1 MFYKPLYSQ
10 LLLISVFFTFI
21 IGVFPLAA
29 GDTNDKDQNI
39 DPLLAKVY
47 KQENVS
53 EWWVSEKLDGVRA
66 IWNGE
71 KLHFRSGKL
80 ISAPDWFTENFPE
93 QLMDG
98 ELWMGRGTFEKLSG
112 IVRKIQPNHNDWRQV
127 RYMLFE
133 LPEHPG
139 TFTRRVRKMVKLT
152 ENLKISWL
160 HPIPQIRLNSEDALL
175 NMLDEIVTKGGEGL
189 MLHRADSLYHS
200 GRSDDL
206 LKLKP
211 WQDAEAT
218 VVEILPGK
226 GKFNGMMG
234 SLLVTDES
242 ALRFRIGTGF
252 SNKERKNPPAVETVI
267 TYKFTGTT
275 KKGLQNLPVFYVYI
289 SSFEKP
295 ESSTKNSRYWS
306 MSAVF

>member
-1 MFYKPLYSQ
+1 MFYKQLYSQ
-10 LLLISVFFTFI
+10 LLLILVFFTFI

-53 EWWVSEKLDGVRA
+53 KWWVSEKLDGVRA
-66 IWNGE
+66 IWNGK

-80 ISAPDWFTENFPE
+80 ISAPNWFIENFPE

-112 IVRKIQPNHNDWRQV
+112 IVRKIQPNHNEWKQV
-127 RYMLFE
+127 SYMLFE

-139 TFTRRVRKMVKLT
+139 TFTQRVRKMVKLT
-152 ENLKISWL
+152 ETLKISWL
-160 HPIPQIRLNSEDALL
+160 QPIPQIRLNSENALL

-189 MLHRADSLYHS
+189 MLHQADSLYHS
-200 GRSDDL
+200 GRSNDL

-234 SLLVTDES
+234 SLLVADES
-242 ALRFRIGTGF
+242 GRIFRIGTGF
-252 SNKERKNPPAVETVI
+252 SNKERRNPPAVGTVI

-275 KKGLQNLPVFYVYI
+275 KKGLPKFA
-289 SSFEKP
+289 SFL
-295 ESSTKNSRYWS
+295 RIYQQ
-306 MSAVF
+306 F

>member
-53 EWWVSEKLDGVRA
+53 EWWVSEKLDGVSA

-152 ENLKISWL
+152 ETLKISWL
-160 HPIPQIRLNSEDALL
+160 QPIPQIRLNSEDALL

-218 VVEILPGK
+218 VVEILPVK
-226 GKFNGMMG
+226 GKFSGMMG

-242 ALRFRIGTGF
+242 GRRFRIGTGF
-252 SNKERKNPPAVETVI
+252 SNKERINQPAVGTVI

-275 KKGLQNLPVFYVYI
+275 KKGLPKFA
-289 SSFEKP
+289 SFL
-295 ESSTKNSRYWS
+295 RIYQQ
-306 MSAVF
+306 F

>member
-10 LLLISVFFTFI
+10 LLLILVFFTFI

-66 IWNGE
+66 IWNGK

-80 ISAPDWFTENFPE
+80 ISAPDWFIENFPE

-112 IVRKIQPNHNDWRQV
+112 IVRKIQPNHNEWRQV
-127 RYMLFE
+127 SYMLFE

-152 ENLKISWL
+152 ETLKISWL
-160 HPIPQIRLNSEDALL
+160 QPIPQIRLNSENALL

-226 GKFNGMMG
+226 GKFSGMMG

-242 ALRFRIGTGF
+242 GRIFRIGTGF
-252 SNKERKNPPAVETVI
+252 SNKERRNSPAVGTLI

-275 KKGLQNLPVFYVYI
+275 KKGLPKFA
-289 SSFEKP
+289 SFL
-295 ESSTKNSRYWS
+295 RIYQQ
-306 MSAVF
+306 F

>member
-1 MFYKPLYSQ
+1 MFYKPLNSQ

-29 GDTNDKDQNI
+29 GDTYDKDQNI

-133 LPEHPG
+133 IPKHPG

-152 ENLKISWL
+152 ETLKISWL
-160 HPIPQIRLNSEDALL
+160 QPIPQIRLNSEDALL

-242 ALRFRIGTGF
+242 ARRFRIGTGF
-252 SNKERKNPPAVETVI
+252 SNKERKNPPAVGTVI

-275 KKGLQNLPVFYVYI
+275 KKGLPKFA
-289 SSFEKP
+289 SFL
-295 ESSTKNSRYWS
+295 RIYQQ
-306 MSAVF
+306 F

>member
-10 LLLISVFFTFI
+10 LLLILVFFTFI
-21 IGVFPLAA
+21 IDVFPLAA

-152 ENLKISWL
+152 ETLKISWL

-189 MLHRADSLYHS
+189 MLHRSDSLYHS

-242 ALRFRIGTGF
+242 GRRFRIGTGF
-252 SNKERKNPPAVETVI
+252 SNKERKNPPAVGTVI

-275 KKGLQNLPVFYVYI
+275 KKGLPKFA
-289 SSFEKP
+289 SFL
-295 ESSTKNSRYWS
+295 RIYQQ
-306 MSAVF
+306 F

>member
-1 MFYKPLYSQ
+1 
-10 LLLISVFFTFI
+10 
-21 IGVFPLAA
+21 
-29 GDTNDKDQNI
+29 
-39 DPLLAKVY
+39 
-47 KQENVS
+47 
-53 EWWVSEKLDGVRA
+53 
-66 IWNGE
+66 
-71 KLHFRSGKL
+71 
-80 ISAPDWFTENFPE
+80 
-93 QLMDG
+93 MDG

-127 RYMLFE
+127 CYMLFE

-152 ENLKISWL
+152 EALKISWL

-189 MLHRADSLYHS
+189 MLHGAYSLYHS

-226 GKFNGMMG
+226 GKFSGMMG

-242 ALRFRIGTGF
+242 GRRFRIGTGF
-252 SNKERKNPPAVETVI
+252 SNKERRNPSAVGTVI

-275 KKGLQNLPVFYVYI
+275 KKGLPKFA
-289 SSFEKP
+289 SFL
-295 ESSTKNSRYWS
+295 RIYQQ
-306 MSAVF
+306 F

>member
-10 LLLISVFFTFI
+10 LLLILVFFTFI

-53 EWWVSEKLDGVRA
+53 KWWVSEKLDGVRA
-66 IWNGE
+66 IWNGK

-80 ISAPDWFTENFPE
+80 ISAPNWFIENFPE

-112 IVRKIQPNHNDWRQV
+112 IVRKIQPNHNEWKQV
-127 RYMLFE
+127 SYMLFE

-139 TFTRRVRKMVKLT
+139 TFTQRVRKMVKLT
-152 ENLKISWL
+152 ETLKISWL
-160 HPIPQIRLNSEDALL
+160 QPIPQIRLNSENALL

-189 MLHRADSLYHS
+189 MLHQADSLYHS
-200 GRSDDL
+200 GRSNDL

-211 WQDAEAT
+211 WQDAETT

-242 ALRFRIGTGF
+242 GRRFRIGTGF
-252 SNKERKNPPAVETVI
+252 SNKERKNPPALGTVI

-275 KKGLQNLPVFYVYI
+275 KKGLPKFA
-289 SSFEKP
+289 SFL
-295 ESSTKNSRYWS
+295 RIYQQ
-306 MSAVF
+306 F

>member
-1 MFYKPLYSQ
+1 MFYKQLYSQ
-10 LLLISVFFTFI
+10 LLLILVFFTFI

-53 EWWVSEKLDGVRA
+53 KWWVSEKLDGVRA
-66 IWNGE
+66 IWNGK

-80 ISAPDWFTENFPE
+80 ISAPNWFIENFPE

-112 IVRKIQPNHNDWRQV
+112 IVRKIQPNHNEWRQV
-127 RYMLFE
+127 SYMLFE

-152 ENLKISWL
+152 ETLKISWL
-160 HPIPQIRLNSEDALL
+160 QPIPQIRLNSENALL

-200 GRSDDL
+200 GRSNDL

-226 GKFNGMMG
+226 GKFSGMMG
-234 SLLVTDES
+234 SLLVADES
-242 ALRFRIGTGF
+242 GRIFRIGTGF
-252 SNKERKNPPAVETVI
+252 SNKERRNPPTVGTVI

-275 KKGLQNLPVFYVYI
+275 NKGLPKFA
-289 SSFEKP
+289 SFL
-295 ESSTKNSRYWS
+295 RIYQQ
-306 MSAVF
+306 F

>member
-53 EWWVSEKLDGVRA
+53 EWWVSEKLDGVRE

-133 LPEHPG
+133 IPKHPG

-152 ENLKISWL
+152 ETLKISWL
-160 HPIPQIRLNSEDALL
+160 QPIPQIRLNSEDALL

-242 ALRFRIGTGF
+242 ARRFRIGTGF
-252 SNKERKNPPAVETVI
+252 SNKERKNPPAVGTVI

-275 KKGLQNLPVFYVYI
+275 KKGLPKFA
-289 SSFEKP
+289 SFL
-295 ESSTKNSRYWS
+295 RIYQQ
-306 MSAVF
+306 F

>member
-10 LLLISVFFTFI
+10 LLLILVFFTFI

-53 EWWVSEKLDGVRA
+53 KWWVSEKLDGVRA
-66 IWNGE
+66 IWNGK

-80 ISAPDWFTENFPE
+80 ISAPNWFIENFPE

-112 IVRKIQPNHNDWRQV
+112 IVRKIQPNHNEWKQV
-127 RYMLFE
+127 SYMLFE

-139 TFTRRVRKMVKLT
+139 TFTQRVRKMVKLT
-152 ENLKISWL
+152 ETLKISWL
-160 HPIPQIRLNSEDALL
+160 QPIPQIRLNSEDALL
-175 NMLDEIVTKGGEGL
+175 NMLDGIVTKGGEGL

-211 WQDAEAT
+211 WQDAETT

-242 ALRFRIGTGF
+242 GRRFRIGTGF
-252 SNKERKNPPAVETVI
+252 SNKERKNPPALGTVI

-275 KKGLQNLPVFYVYI
+275 KKGLPKFA
-289 SSFEKP
+289 SFL
-295 ESSTKNSRYWS
+295 RIYQQ
-306 MSAVF
+306 F

>member
-10 LLLISVFFTFI
+10 LLLSSVFFTFI

-71 KLHFRSGKL
+71 KLHFHSGKL

-152 ENLKISWL
+152 ETLKISWL
-160 HPIPQIRLNSEDALL
+160 QPIPQIRLNSEDALL

-242 ALRFRIGTGF
+242 ARRFRIGTGF
-252 SNKERKNPPAVETVI
+252 SNKERKNPPAVGTVI

-275 KKGLQNLPVFYVYI
+275 KKGLPKFA
-289 SSFEKP
+289 SFL
-295 ESSTKNSRYWS
+295 RIYQQ
-306 MSAVF
+306 F